1 MRANTIN
8 TGSQKSLQNKNI
20 IVTPTSKKK
29 IVINASRV
37 KSLKLKFNKTSKSK
51 LPLISDT
58 KSPHRTTYKIS
69 GNRSKTPLG
78 IRRDINFNDFSMNIN
93 NNYINPLSFNP
104 FSKNDLQII
113 LSLKKELKIKNEE
126 NSRLHSEI
134 EELKKNKTPTAINEL
149 EIENKI
155 LNEEIQK
162 MKKMCS
168 DIGSKGNC
176 VVDNIEKEN
185 ELQRNIDS
193 LALQNKKLKEVVS
206 TLNGTISKAQ
216 NELASKDEEIEKL
229 NHIIEELKKKEEE
242 MKDVIIKEVEKNN
255 SQENKKE
262 EKKEII
268 EDDVKEEIKDEEDV
282 LEKQIHKYQ
291 QLSKTSRSKDLHI
304 SQSIEF
310 SLLSNG
316 LGLPNMICQDEIDKV
331 LFLLI
336 KVHQSSNLL
345 PLTTI
350 KNILPNIHSISNF
363 TNEIVS
369 LFHFDQETQCVLN
382 RLAYGLGFTNGNF
395 SIDLFKEKLLSIFT
409 KQNALIEDNID
420 IYSEFKSNCIS
431 DIIST
436 CVNYDTHYNGYIHFD
451 LFTNVILPY
460 VNKETVTKKGY
471 EYLIYTMKK
480 PNEHEEDKNELH
492 FNIFMLNYKNL
503 SMLIPKLSSKNTITN
518 IEENK
523 EEEEAIINFVPMSNE
538 ENTDNEGIPSST
550 RNESVDIHLETKGFV
565 NEVFNKV
572 IEIKKNESSNA
583 ISLIKDETKQYIQEV
598 FDNVLKMKNKDA

>member
-1 MRANTIN
+1 MRANTLNIA
-8 TGSQKSLQNKNI
+8 SQKSLQNKNI

-37 KSLKLKFNKTSKSK
+37 KSLKLKFNKSSKSK
-51 LPLISDT
+51 LPLIQDT
-58 KSPHRTTYKIS
+58 KSPNRTTYKIS

-78 IRRDINFNDFSMNIN
+78 LRRDINFNDFSMNIN
-93 NNYINPLSFNP
+93 NNYISPLSFNP

-126 NSRLHSEI
+126 NSRLHNEI
-134 EELKKNKTPTAINEL
+134 EEIKKNKTPTAINEL

-155 LNEEIQK
+155 LNDEIQK

-168 DIGSKGNC
+168 DIGSKGNF
-176 VVDNIEKEN
+176 VVENKEKEN
-185 ELQRNIDS
+185 ELQKNIDS
-193 LALQNKKLKEVVS
+193 LTLQNKKLKEVVS
-206 TLNGTISKAQ
+206 TLNTSIAKAQ
-216 NELASKDEEIEKL
+216 NELTSKDEEIEKL
-229 NHIIEELKKKEEE
+229 KNIIEELKKKEEE
-242 MKDVIIKEVEKNN
+242 MKSVIIKEVEKNN
-255 SQENKKE
+255 SI
-262 EKKEII
+262 EKKNEIV
-268 EDDVKEEIKDEEDV
+268 EDDMKDEIKDEEDV

-291 QLSKTSRSKDLHI
+291 QLSKTSRSKELHI
-304 SQSIEF
+304 SSSIEL

-316 LGLPNMICQDEIDKV
+316 FTLPNMISQDEIDKV

-336 KVHQSSNLL
+336 KVHQSSNRL
-345 PLTTI
+345 PLSTLT
-350 KNILPNIHSISNF
+350 NILPNIHSITDF

-369 LFHFDQETQCVLN
+369 LFNFDQVTQCVLN
-382 RLAYGLGFTNGNF
+382 RFAYGLGFTNDHF
-395 SIDLFKEKLLSIFT
+395 SIDIFKDKLLSIFT
-409 KQNALIEDNID
+409 KQNVLIEDNID

-518 IEENK
+518 IEQTKE
-523 EEEEAIINFVPMSNE
+523 EEEEAIISFVPMSNE
-538 ENTDNEGIPSST
+538 ENTDNEAIPSST

-572 IEIKKNESSNA
+572 IEIKKNESNNVT
-583 ISLIKDETKQYIQEV
+583 SLINEETKKYVQEV
-598 FDNVLKMKNKDA
+598 FDNVINMKNKDE